1 MHKKL
6 HIARVS
12 TVPFFVLTQLKS
24 QIDAFASH
32 GMTVTVITSAEDF
45 PGQMSQID
53 SANYI
58 AVNISRNISLA
69 RDIVS
74 LVKLF
79 RLFRT
84 RKFDVVHSTTPKA
97 GLLCA
102 IASYVAGV
110 PIRLHTFTGQPWATM
125 FGVKKNILKV
135 CDKVIGT
142 LSTHCYADS
151 STQKNFLV
159 ENGIIKKDCIS
170 VLGHG
175 SLAGVDLTR
184 FNKAKYPC
192 EFVSELRSTFGIP
205 LNGKVI
211 LFVGR
216 ITPEK
221 GIQELMEAFVSVA
234 AADDLVHLLL
244 VGPIEKKGG
253 EVIDAFASDHAW
265 TRVHR
270 VGFTK
275 EPEKFMASADL
286 LCLPSYREGF
296 GSVVIE
302 AAAMGIPT
310 VGTSIY
316 GLSDAV
322 VDGVTGLLVPP
333 QDSDALAR
341 ALARLL
347 DDSTLLQEMGKRA
360 NARAVEEFDSV
371 KMSGLMLSEYERF
384 LVD

>member
-32 GMTVTVITSAEDF
+32 GMRVTVITSAEDF
-45 PGQMSQID
+45 PGQMSQIQH
-53 SANYI
+53 AGYI

-74 LVKLF
+74 LIKLF
-79 RLFRT
+79 RLFRS

-102 IASYVAGV
+102 IASRVAGV

-125 FGVKKNILKV
+125 SGVKKNILKS
-135 CDKVIGT
+135 CDKVIGA

-159 ENGIIKKDCIS
+159 ENSIIKKDRLS

-184 FNKAKYPC
+184 FNKAKYSC
-192 EFVSELRSTFGIP
+192 EFISQLRSTLGIP

-221 GIQELMEAFVSVA
+221 GIQELMDAFVRVA
-234 AADDLVHLLL
+234 ATDHLIHLLL
-244 VGPIEKKGG
+244 VGPVEEKGG
-253 EVIDAFASDHAW
+253 EIIDAFTNDSAW
-265 TRVHR
+265 TRVHQ
-270 VGFTK
+270 VGFTN

-296 GSVVIE
+296 GTVVIE

-322 VDGVTGLLVPP
+322 VEGVTGLLVPP
-333 QDSDALAR
+333 QDADALAR

-347 DDSTLLQEMGKRA
+347 DDSTLLREFGKRA
-360 NARAVEEFDSV
+360 NMRAVEEFDSV
-371 KMSGLMLSEYERF
+371 KMSSLMLNEYERF
-384 LVD
+384 CR

>member
-1 MHKKL
+1 MRKKL

-24 QIDAFASH
+24 QIDAFASY

-45 PGQMSQID
+45 LGQMSQIE
-53 SANYI
+53 SANYV
-58 AVNISRNISLA
+58 AVNISRNISLV
-69 RDIVS
+69 RDVVS

-79 RLFRT
+79 WLFRA

-102 IASYVAGV
+102 VASYVARV
-110 PIRLHTFTGQPWATM
+110 PVRLHTFTGQPWATM
-125 FGVKKNILKV
+125 SGVKKNVLKF
-135 CDKVIGT
+135 CDKIIGT
-142 LSTHCYADS
+142 LNTHCYADS
-151 STQKNFLV
+151 STQKDFLV
-159 ENGIIKKDCIS
+159 GNSIIKEDRIS
-170 VLGHG
+170 VLGSG

-192 EFVSELRSTFGIP
+192 EFVSELRSALGIP
-205 LNGKVI
+205 TNGKVI

-221 GIQELMEAFVSVA
+221 GVQELMDAFVRVA
-234 AADDLVHLLL
+234 AMDDLIHLLL
-244 VGPIEKKGG
+244 VGPVEEKGG
-253 EVIDAFASDHAW
+253 EVIDAFASDYAW
-265 TRVHR
+265 ARVHR
-270 VGFTK
+270 VGFTN

-296 GSVVIE
+296 GTVVIE

-322 VDGVTGLLVPP
+322 IDGVTGLLVPP
-333 QDSDALAR
+333 KDADALGR
-341 ALARLL
+341 ALAKLL
-347 DDSTLLQEMGKRA
+347 GDDALLKDMGKRA
-360 NARAVEEFDSV
+360 NARAVEEFDAV
-371 KMSGLMLSEYERF
+371 KMSSSMLNEYERF
-384 LVD
+384 YR

>member
-1 MHKKL
+1 M

-45 PGQMSQID
+45 PGQMSQVENAD
-53 SANYI
+53 YI
-58 AVNISRNISLA
+58 AINISRNISLA

-79 RLFRT
+79 CLFRV

-102 IASYVAGV
+102 IASYTAGV

-125 FGVKKNILKV
+125 SGVKKNILKI
-135 CDKVIGT
+135 CDKVIGA
-142 LSTHCYADS
+142 LNTHCYADS
-151 STQKNFLV
+151 LTQKQFLV
-159 ENGIIKKDCIS
+159 ENSILKKDRIS

-184 FNKAKYPC
+184 FCKTRYTR
-192 EFVSELRSTFGIP
+192 EFVSELRGTLGIP

-216 ITPEK
+216 ITLEK
-221 GIQELMEAFVSVA
+221 GILELMNAFVSVA
-234 AADDLVHLLL
+234 AADDLIHLLL
-244 VGPIEKKGG
+244 VGPVEEKGS
-253 EVIDAFASDHAW
+253 EVIDAFANDHAW
-265 TRVHR
+265 SRVHR
-270 VGFTK
+270 VGFTN

-296 GSVVIE
+296 GTVVIE

-333 QDSDALAR
+333 QDSDSLAQ

-347 DDSTLLQEMGKRA
+347 DDSTLLREMGKRA

-371 KMSGLMLSEYERF
+371 KMSGLMLKEYERF
-384 LVD
+384 YR

>member
-6 HIARVS
+6 NIARVS
-12 TVPFFVLTQLKS
+12 TVPFFMLTQLKS
-24 QIDAFASH
+24 QIDFFASR

-45 PGQMSQID
+45 PGQMNKIER
-53 SANYI
+53 ANYI
-58 AVNISRNISLA
+58 SVNISRNISLGS
-69 RDIVS
+69 DIVS
-74 LVKLF
+74 LI
-79 RLFRT
+79 RLFRVFRS

-102 IASYVAGV
+102 IASYAAGV

-125 FGVKKNILKV
+125 SGVKKNILKI
-135 CDKVIGT
+135 CDRVIGT
-142 LSTHCYADS
+142 LNTHCYADS
-151 STQKNFLV
+151 PTQKNFLV
-159 ENGIIKKDCIS
+159 ENSIIKKESIS
-170 VLGHG
+170 VLGQG

-184 FNKAKYPC
+184 FNKARYPS
-192 EFVSELRSTFGIP
+192 EFVSELRSTLGIP

-221 GIQELMEAFVSVA
+221 GIQELMDAFIKVA
-234 AADDLVHLLL
+234 AADDLIHLLL
-244 VGPIEKKGG
+244 VGPVEEKGCG
-253 EVIDAFASDHAW
+253 VIDAFASDRAW
-265 TRVHR
+265 ARVHQ
-270 VGFTK
+270 VGFTN
-275 EPEKFMASADL
+275 EPEKFMALADV

-296 GSVVIE
+296 GTVVIE

-333 QDSDALAR
+333 RDANALGR
-341 ALARLL
+341 ALAILL
-347 DDSTLLQEMGKRA
+347 DDIALLQEMGKRA
-360 NARAVEEFDSV
+360 NVRAVEEFDSARI
-371 KMSGLMLSEYERF
+371 SNLMLNEYERF
-384 LVD
+384 YR

>member
-45 PGQMSQID
+45 PGQMNQIE
-53 SANYI
+53 SAGYI
-58 AVNISRNISLA
+58 VVNISRNISLA

-79 RLFRT
+79 RLFRVH
-84 RKFDVVHSTTPKA
+84 KFDVVHSTTPKA

-102 IASYVAGV
+102 IASYFAGV

-125 FGVKKNILKV
+125 SGVKKNILKV

-151 STQKNFLV
+151 STQKHFLV
-159 ENGIIKKDCIS
+159 ENSIIKKDRIS

-175 SLAGVDLTR
+175 SLAGVDLSR
-184 FNKAKYPC
+184 FNKTKYSC
-192 EFVSELRSTFGIP
+192 EFVSELRSTLGIP

-221 GIQELMEAFVSVA
+221 GIQELMDAFVSVA
-234 AADDLVHLLL
+234 AADDLIHLLL
-244 VGPIEKKGG
+244 VGPVEEKGG
-253 EVIDAFASDHAW
+253 EIIDAFANDHAW

-296 GSVVIE
+296 GTVVIE

-333 QDSDALAR
+333 QDADALAR
-341 ALARLL
+341 ALSRLL
-347 DDSTLLQEMGKRA
+347 DDSTLLREMGKRA
-360 NARAVEEFDSV
+360 SARAVEEFDSV
-371 KMSGLMLSEYERF
+371 KMSGLMLDEYERF
-384 LVD
+384 YH